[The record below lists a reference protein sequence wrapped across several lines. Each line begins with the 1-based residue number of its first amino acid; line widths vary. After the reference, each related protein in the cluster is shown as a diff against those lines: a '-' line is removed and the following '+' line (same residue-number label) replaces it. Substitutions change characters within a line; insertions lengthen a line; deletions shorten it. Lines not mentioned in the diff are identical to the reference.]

1 MLAGSDKAILDEKVL
16 ETSNQTNKEESSAA
30 PVEKAKPQIK
40 HPLDLKK
47 KYVNTVWSNTISQI
61 MTTGKEREKV

>member
-16 ETSNQTNKEESSAA
+16 ETSNQTNEESSSA

-47 KYVNTVWSNTISQI
+47 KYVWRTTISQI
-61 MTTGKEREKV
+61 TTTGEERESLTLFC